1 MNENGQGDLAVLP
14 NKRYFTIGEVSD
26 LCQVKDHVLRYWEK
40 EIPALNPKRRRG
52 RRYYQREDVYL
63 IREIRA
69 LMQEGYTLEGARQ
82 KLQGRSSVPQDTPQ
96 TQAIRQ
102 AVAELERVVEML
114 KE

>member
-1 MNENGQGDLAVLP
+1 MNENGREDQAVLP
-14 NKRYFTIGEVSD
+14 NKRYFTIGEVSN

-63 IREIRA
+63 IREIQA
-69 LMQEGYTLEGARQ
+69 LMQEGYTLGGAKE
-82 KLQGRSSVPQDTPQ
+82 KLQGRSPVPQDTPQ
-96 TQAIRQ
+96 IQVIRQ
-102 AVAELERVVEML
+102 AVAELEKVAEML

>member
-1 MNENGQGDLAVLP
+1 MEALP
-14 NKRYFTIGEVSD
+14 NKRYFTIGEVSQ

-40 EIPALNPKRRRG
+40 EIPALSPKRRRG

-69 LMQEGYTLEGARQ
+69 LMQEGYTLDGARQ
-82 KLQGRSSVPQDTPQ
+82 KLHGRSSVPQDTPQ
-96 TQAIRQ
+96 VQAIRQ
-102 AVAELERVVEML
+102 AVAELEAVVEML

>member
-1 MNENGQGDLAVLP
+1 MDENGGAAAEVLP
-14 NKRYFTIGEVSD
+14 SKRYFTIGEVSN

-40 EIPALNPKRRRG
+40 EIPALSPKRRRG

-63 IREIRA
+63 IREIQT
-69 LMQEGYTLEGARQ
+69 LMQEGYTLEAARQ
-82 KLQGRSSVPQDTPQ
+82 KIQGRSSVPQDTPQ

>member
-1 MNENGQGDLAVLP
+1 MNESEREDQVVLP

-40 EIPALNPKRRRG
+40 EVPALNPQRRRG

-63 IREIRA
+63 IREIQA

-82 KLQGRSSVPQDTPQ
+82 KLQGRASIPQDTPQ

-102 AVAELERVVEML
+102 AVAELEKVVEML

>member
-14 NKRYFTIGEVSD
+14 SKRYFTIGEVSD
-26 LCQVKDHVLRYWEK
+26 LCQVKGHVLRYWETG
-40 EIPALNPKRRRG
+40 IPELNPERRRG

-63 IREIRA
+63 IRQIQA
-69 LMQEGYTLEGARQ
+69 LMQEGYTLEGVRK
-82 KLQGRSSVPQDTPQ
+82 KLQGRPSVPQDTPQ

-102 AVAELERVVEML
+102 AVAELEQVVEML

>member
-1 MNENGQGDLAVLP
+1 MNENGREDQAVLP
-14 NKRYFTIGEVSD
+14 NKRYFTIGEVSN

-63 IREIRA
+63 IREIQA

-82 KLQGRSSVPQDTPQ
+82 KLQGRSPVPQDTPQ

-102 AVAELERVVEML
+102 AVAELEKVAEML